1 MTACFLFSAAGSESP
16 SFNYFHNFADPVS
29 MPLCQRK
36 WDLQQRPSTASA
48 AFGSFKMRKFIKL
61 RILYKILLTFHLLS
75 FSHSRPP
82 PTKHPRL
89 EQFCTPNLLAQL
101 QKKLWRTK
109 QPNSNSPSTP
119 LSLSPCAFVDSTRSP
134 RVKTDRGH
142 TIISNPLIS
151 GPWPRQHG
159 DSQSKVLG
167 PQSTDQQGRTV
178 NLITSQIFGLQTSR
192 SGFIQQ
198 SCQTLSPSY
207 QRIFHP
213 QVTATRESFFSV

>member
-1 MTACFLFSAAGSESP
+1 MNHQALITFITSLTLWACRSARENGTSNKGPPQPQPP
-16 SFNYFHNFADPVS
+16 SVHSKCENLSNYGF
-29 MPLCQRK
+29 
-36 WDLQQRPSTASA
+36 
-48 AFGSFKMRKFIKL
+48 
-61 RILYKILLTFHLLS
+61 YKILLTFHLLS

-101 QKKLWRTK
+101 REKLWRTK